1 MADANGGADK
11 LLYWVCNNPLVR
23 KKINCGDCG
32 VWSRLSCAEKK
43 KCCDSGSAA
52 QTSDIEDVNSVKNLV
67 ATINS
72 LTMMLADVRKV
83 VGDLVEENKRLRQ
96 EIELLKD
103 EKSHGPCV
111 LSDVKILEEVEER
124 QFRSHNIIISNL
136 PESQEESNEKKATD
150 DGNKVVNLISAT
162 GIGETEILKT
172 VRIGK
177 ISNKPR
183 LIKVTLSSSVIVRE
197 IVTKYR
203 TRNGIYVNRDLTKMQ
218 QDVAYKTRKEFKER
232 VNKGEKNISLKYY
245 NGVPKIVTKNNH

>member
-1 MADANGGADK
+1 MK
-11 LLYWVCNNPLVR
+11 NPM
-23 KKINCGDCG
+23 GH
-32 VWSRLSCAEKK
+32 A
-43 KCCDSGSAA
+43 
-52 QTSDIEDVNSVKNLV
+52 
-67 ATINS
+67 
-72 LTMMLADVRKV
+72 
-83 VGDLVEENKRLRQ
+83 
-96 EIELLKD
+96 
-103 EKSHGPCV
+103 
-111 LSDVKILEEVEER
+111 LSDGKILEEVEER

-136 PESQEESNEKKATD
+136 PESQEESNEKKAAD
-150 DGNKVVNLISAT
+150 DRNKVVNLISAT

-197 IVTKYR
+197 IVTKYQ

-245 NGVPKIVTKNNH
+245 NSVPKNVTRNNY

>member
-1 MADANGGADK
+1 MKNPMGHASFQMEKFSKK
-11 LLYWVCNNPLVR
+11 LKKGSFGLTTSYLVTYRSLKKNPM
-23 KKINCGDCG
+23 
-32 VWSRLSCAEKK
+32 KK
-43 KCCDSGSAA
+43 K
-52 QTSDIEDVNSVKNLV
+52 T
-67 ATINS
+67 
-72 LTMMLADVRKV
+72 
-83 VGDLVEENKRLRQ
+83 
-96 EIELLKD
+96 
-103 EKSHGPCV
+103 
-111 LSDVKILEEVEER
+111 
-124 QFRSHNIIISNL
+124 
-136 PESQEESNEKKATD
+136 TD
-150 DGNKVVNLISAT
+150 DRNKVVSLILAT